1 MFYFFHSR
9 IRAGDNVTV
18 DDSSETETEESVPDL
33 DDPDV
38 QLAASRIQSA
48 FKGLKDR
55 KRVQALKQKAKE
67 ELQALQRKKAG
78 NSKSTSDDDDDDE
91 MPDLKDK
98 GVQDAAV
105 KIQSAF
111 RGHKVRRTTAH
122 KKSASNDAL
131 PNLKDKK
138 VQAAATKIQSAF
150 R

>member
-1 MFYFFHSR
+1 M
-9 IRAGDNVTV
+9 
-18 DDSSETETEESVPDL
+18 
-33 DDPDV
+33 
-38 QLAASRIQSA
+38 
-48 FKGLKDR
+48 K
-55 KRVQALKQKAKE
+55 KAKE
-67 ELQALQRKKAG
+67 ENKAATLLQAHFKGLVAEKKAG
-78 NSKSTSDDDDDDE
+78 NSNRKSTSSDYDDDDDDE

-111 RGHKVRRTTAH
+111 RGHKVRRTAH

-138 VQAAATKIQSAF
+138 VQVAATKIQSAF

>member
-1 MFYFFHSR
+1 M
-9 IRAGDNVTV
+9 
-18 DDSSETETEESVPDL
+18 

-78 NSKSTSDDDDDDE
+78 NSKSTSDDDE

>member
-1 MFYFFHSR
+1 M
-9 IRAGDNVTV
+9 
-18 DDSSETETEESVPDL
+18 

-78 NSKSTSDDDDDDE
+78 NSKLTSDDDDDE

-138 VQAAATKIQSAF
+138 VQATATKIQSAF

>member
-1 MFYFFHSR
+1 M
-9 IRAGDNVTV
+9 
-18 DDSSETETEESVPDL
+18 

-67 ELQALQRKKAG
+67 ELQALQRKKVG
-78 NSKSTSDDDDDDE
+78 HSKSTSDDDDDE

>member
-67 ELQALQRKKAG
+67 ELQALQRKKVG
-78 NSKSTSDDDDDDE
+78 HSKSTSDDDDDE

>member
-9 IRAGDNVTV
+9 IRAGNNVTV

-78 NSKSTSDDDDDDE
+78 HSKSTSDDDDE

-122 KKSASNDAL
+122 KKSASNDTL

>member
-1 MFYFFHSR
+1 M
-9 IRAGDNVTV
+9 
-18 DDSSETETEESVPDL
+18 

-78 NSKSTSDDDDDDE
+78 NAKSTSDDDDE

-131 PNLKDKK
+131 PNQKDKK
-138 VQAAATKIQSAF
+138 VQVAATKIQSAF